1 MTARVL
7 VVEDEPT
14 IRRAVGYALRRDG
27 FEVAEAADGGEALA
41 TAEEGF
47 DVVIL
52 DLGLP
57 TVSGTEVLRRLRA
70 AGPVPIIVLTALGT
84 ESDRVL
90 GLELGADDYVTKPF
104 SMAELMSRVRAILRR
119 CELDSTRRDPVRVV
133 GGLRIDLGRHQVD
146 VDGHSVYLTASQFK
160 VLALLAE
167 EPGDVVSRQAIM
179 QRLWDSDYVGDEL
192 SAQNITFPDAEGL
205 TAEGRTDL
213 MEFAGNK
220 LNTGDEAE
228 AYASYIGGHL
238 EEIADGATFAD
249 LGTPER
255 AAKGEVKAAIEAGQP
270 QAQVDELQAK
280 ADVISG
286 QRNSLFKGETL
297 RGLLLS
303 TYAWSTVGMIAGI
316 AAIGA
321 FIASGLM
328 MVLVGLGLVHHRR
341 TPKTA

>member
-119 CELDSTRRDPVRVV
+119 CELDSMRRNPVRVV
-133 GGLRIDLGRHQVD
+133 GGLRIDLGRHQVL

-179 QRLWDSDYVGDEL
+179 QRLWDSDYAGDEHVCDVHVSNL
-192 SAQNITFPDAEGL
+192 RHKIEHDPSQPRRIVTIRGV
-205 TAEGRTDL
+205 GY
-213 MEFAGNK
+213 K
-220 LNTGDEAE
+220 LV
-228 AYASYIGGHL
+228 
-238 EEIADGATFAD
+238 
-249 LGTPER
+249 
-255 AAKGEVKAAIEAGQP
+255 AA
-270 QAQVDELQAK
+270 
-280 ADVISG
+280 
-286 QRNSLFKGETL
+286 
-297 RGLLLS
+297 
-303 TYAWSTVGMIAGI
+303 
-316 AAIGA
+316 
-321 FIASGLM
+321 
-328 MVLVGLGLVHHRR
+328 
-341 TPKTA
+341 

>member
-1 MTARVL
+1 VTARVL

-119 CELDSTRRDPVRVV
+119 CELDSMRRDPVRVV
-133 GGLRIDLGRHQVD
+133 GGLRIDLGRHQVL
-146 VDGHSVYLTASQFK
+146 VDGHPVYLTASQFK

-179 QRLWDSDYVGDEL
+179 QRLWDSDYAGDEHVCDVHVSNL
-192 SAQNITFPDAEGL
+192 RHKIEHDPSQPRRIVTIRGV
-205 TAEGRTDL
+205 GY
-213 MEFAGNK
+213 K
-220 LNTGDEAE
+220 LV
-228 AYASYIGGHL
+228 
-238 EEIADGATFAD
+238 
-249 LGTPER
+249 
-255 AAKGEVKAAIEAGQP
+255 AA
-270 QAQVDELQAK
+270 
-280 ADVISG
+280 
-286 QRNSLFKGETL
+286 
-297 RGLLLS
+297 
-303 TYAWSTVGMIAGI
+303 
-316 AAIGA
+316 
-321 FIASGLM
+321 
-328 MVLVGLGLVHHRR
+328 
-341 TPKTA
+341 

>member
-119 CELDSTRRDPVRVV
+119 CELDSMRRDPVRVV
-133 GGLRIDLGRHQVD
+133 GGLRIDLGRHQVL

-179 QRLWDSDYVGDEL
+179 QRLWDSDYAGDEHVCDVHVSNL
-192 SAQNITFPDAEGL
+192 RHKIEHDPSQPRRIVTIRGV
-205 TAEGRTDL
+205 GY
-213 MEFAGNK
+213 K
-220 LNTGDEAE
+220 LV
-228 AYASYIGGHL
+228 
-238 EEIADGATFAD
+238 
-249 LGTPER
+249 
-255 AAKGEVKAAIEAGQP
+255 AA
-270 QAQVDELQAK
+270 
-280 ADVISG
+280 
-286 QRNSLFKGETL
+286 
-297 RGLLLS
+297 
-303 TYAWSTVGMIAGI
+303 
-316 AAIGA
+316 
-321 FIASGLM
+321 
-328 MVLVGLGLVHHRR
+328 
-341 TPKTA
+341 